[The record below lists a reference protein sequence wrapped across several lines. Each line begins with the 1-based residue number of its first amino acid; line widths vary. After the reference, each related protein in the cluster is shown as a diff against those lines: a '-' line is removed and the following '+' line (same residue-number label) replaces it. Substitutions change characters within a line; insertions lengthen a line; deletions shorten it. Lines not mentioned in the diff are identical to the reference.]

1 MSSNKGSSSRRV
13 AIIPARGGSK
23 RIPRKNIRPFH
34 GKPIIQW
41 VIEVTQ
47 TCECFDSVLVS
58 TDDQEIASIA
68 KAAGAQV
75 PFLRPAALGD
85 DHTPTVDVVAHALQA
100 LHDLGQPYEQACC
113 LYPTSVFVSKRAL
126 NQGLALLEE
135 SNYSYVMSIMSY
147 AHPIE
152 RALRMESN
160 GSVSMDAPHH
170 AATRSQDLVPA
181 YHDAAQFYWGKTSAW
196 LSHEPILSGRTK
208 AVVLNHLEAQD
219 IDNETDWLM
228 AEQLFAVHLRQITL
242 KEAKQ

>member
-1 MSSNKGSSSRRV
+1 MSSNRKTSRSRV

-23 RIPRKNIRPFH
+23 RIPRKNIRLFH

-41 VIEVTQ
+41 VIEVAQ
-47 TCECFDSVLVS
+47 ACGFFDSVVVS
-58 TDDQEIASIA
+58 TDDQEVASVA
-68 KAAGAQV
+68 KAAGAQI
-75 PFLRPAALGD
+75 PFSRPATLSD
-85 DHTPTVDVVAHALQA
+85 DHTPTVDVIAHALQA
-100 LHDLGQPYEQACC
+100 LHDLGRTYDQACC
-113 LYPTSVFVSKRAL
+113 LYPTSVFVSKRDL
-126 NQGLALLEE
+126 NHGLELLEV
-135 SNYSYVMSIMSY
+135 SNFSYVISIMSY

-181 YHDAAQFYWGKTSAW
+181 YHDAAQFYWGRASAW

-208 AVVLNHLEAQD
+208 AVVLSNSEAQD

-228 AEQLFAVHLRQITL
+228 AEQLFAVHLRQNTL
-242 KEAKQ
+242 KEARQ

>member
-1 MSSNKGSSSRRV
+1 MSNNKGGPCRRV

-41 VIEVTQ
+41 VIEIAQ
-47 TCECFDSVLVS
+47 TCECFDSVVVS
-58 TDDQEIASIA
+58 TDDQEIASVA

-85 DHTPTVDVVAHALQA
+85 DYTPTVDVIAHTLQA

-113 LYPTSVFVSKRAL
+113 LYPTSVFVSKRGL

-135 SNYSYVMSIMSY
+135 SNCSYVMSIMSY

-160 GSVSMDAPHH
+160 GSVSMDNPHH

-181 YHDAAQFYWGKTSAW
+181 YHDAAQFYWGKASAW

-208 AVVLNHLEAQD
+208 AVVLNSSEAQD

-228 AEQLFAVHLRQITL
+228 AEQLFAVHLRQNTM